1 MNFVLQWIDL
11 AWLVLVLCVARKDQR
26 GWVFG
31 FFIGSMIMMRMLVEL
46 MTDIGHPNGL
56 MGFMGTPVHTRG
68 LIVYSIAYVIYM
80 VLIRYSP
87 NAKGT
92 LLMAASI
99 GFFFFSF
106 FTTAIVMVL

>member
-46 MTDIGHPNGL
+46 MTSIGHPNGL
-56 MGFMGTPVHTRG
+56 MGFMDTPVHTRG

-87 NAKGT
+87 NAKGA